1 MKIILLFSFL
11 FGSVFMIKEQAFENS
26 TVQKMTYEQ
35 ALSISKQN
43 NKSIMLKLTADD
55 CKYCTKMDDEVLV
68 DSEVKRLVDENFITV
83 TINVNKEV
91 LPLNLKWD
99 VTPTFIFVDKNEKIT
114 SKLPGSWNK
123 KDFMDLL
130 NNRI

>member
-11 FGSVFMIKEQAFENS
+11 FGSVFMIKEQAFTE
-26 TVQKMTYEQ
+26 TKKMTYTK

-43 NKSIMLKLTADD
+43 NKPIMLKLTADN
-55 CKYCTKMDDEVLV
+55 CKYCTKMDNEVLS
-68 DSEVKRLVDENFITV
+68 DTEVKQLIDANFITV
-83 TINVNKEV
+83 NINVDDEA
-91 LPLNLKWD
+91 LPLNLKRTT
-99 VTPTFIFVDKNEKIT
+99 TPTFIFVDKNEQIT